1 MEYILQFGI
10 IILSIHQSIVM
21 LNKKIFASF
30 FLLAVAVNQ
39 AIAAPRVP
47 EELTD
52 NGLIYCTN
60 ATGFS
65 FNPQTADAGTS
76 MNVVTE
82 QIYNKLFDISNTS
95 AIPTPVLAQSYS
107 VSPDGTVIT
116 IHLRKGIKFHRTD
129 WFKPTRDFN
138 ADDVVFSLNRVLG
151 YETYLP
157 TLEQSS
163 VDYKNPQYRIFHEQA
178 KKVRFPYFES
188 IKLNQ
193 KIESVKALNSHT
205 VQITLFKPDAS
216 ILSHLASQYA
226 IIFSQ
231 EYAVQLNADDNLV
244 QLDILP
250 VGTGPYKVKNY
261 FRNQYVRLEKNED
274 YWKKDAKIKDI
285 IIDLSTDRTGRLVKF
300 FNGECQIASYPEV
313 SQLGLLKEN
322 DERYYV
328 KTSDGMNLAYLA
340 FNFQKVAIQDEQ
352 LRRAI
357 AQAINRQRI
366 IKTIYHNTATVANNI
381 IPNISW
387 ASSVNT
393 PDFAYDFNPVEA
405 KKVLQNKQLN
415 LNMWVINEEQVYN
428 PAPLKTAELI
438 KEDLNNVGVNVTI
451 RSVTRTFLIDQLNK
465 KSEDY
470 DMILTGWLA
479 GNLDPDSFMRP
490 ILSCSSSNEITNL
503 SNWCSKKF
511 DQFMDEALDS
521 ANLRVRANAYNQAQE
536 LILSELPIIPIANV
550 KRVLVAS
557 SRVQHIEMSPFGSLN
572 FSTLSLRKGQK

>member
-1 MEYILQFGI
+1 MFIMRYKKLVM
-10 IILSIHQSIVM
+10 SICW
-21 LNKKIFASF
+21 FAF
-30 FLLAVAVNQ
+30 MVNTVV
-39 AIAAPRVP
+39 AAPRVP

-52 NGLIYCTN
+52 NGLIYCTH
-60 ATGFS
+60 ASGFS
-65 FNPQTADAGTS
+65 FNPQTSDAGTS

-82 QIYNKLFDISNTS
+82 QIYNKLFEISNT
-95 AIPTPVLAQSYS
+95 AIPTPILAQSYS
-107 VSPDGTVIT
+107 ISPDGKIIT
-116 IHLRKGIKFHRTD
+116 IYLRKGIKFHHTD

-157 TLEQSS
+157 TLEQSA

-193 KIESVKALNSHT
+193 KIESVKALNPHT

-244 QLDILP
+244 QLDLLP

-274 YWKKDAKIKDI
+274 YWKKDAKIKNI

-322 DERYYV
+322 DKRYYV
-328 KTSDGMNLAYLA
+328 KSAEGMNLAYLA
-340 FNFQKVAIQDEQ
+340 FNFQNAVIQDEQ
-352 LRRAI
+352 VRRAI

-393 PDFAYDFNPVEA
+393 PDFAYDFNPSEA
-405 KKVLQNKQLN
+405 KKVLQDKQLH
-415 LNMWVINEEQVYN
+415 LNMWVLNEEQVYN

-465 KSEDY
+465 KSENY

-490 ILSCSSSNEITNL
+490 ILSCNSASEMTNL
-503 SNWCSKKF
+503 SNWCDEDF
-511 DQFMDEALDS
+511 DQLMDKALDS
-521 ANLRVRANAYNQAQE
+521 PNLWERAHAYNQAQE
-536 LILSELPIIPIANV
+536 LILSKLPIVPLVNM
-550 KRVLVAS
+550 KRVLVVN
-557 SRVQHIEMSPFGSLN
+557 SRVRHIEMNPFGSLN
-572 FSTLSLRKGQK
+572 FSTLSLRKGEK

>member
-1 MEYILQFGI
+1 MFIMWYKKL
-10 IILSIHQSIVM
+10 VM
-21 LNKKIFASF
+21 SVCWFAF
-30 FLLAVAVNQ
+30 MVNTVV
-39 AIAAPRVP
+39 AAPRVP

-52 NGLIYCTN
+52 NGLIYCTH
-60 ATGFS
+60 ASGFS
-65 FNPQTADAGTS
+65 FNPQTSDAGTS

-82 QIYNKLFDISNTS
+82 QIYNKLFEISNT
-95 AIPTPVLAQSYS
+95 AIPTPILAQSYS
-107 VSPDGTVIT
+107 ISPDGKIIT
-116 IHLRKGIKFHRTD
+116 IYLRKGIKFHHTD

-157 TLEQSS
+157 TLEQSA

-193 KIESVKALNSHT
+193 KIESVKALNPHT

-244 QLDILP
+244 QLDLLP

-274 YWKKDAKIKDI
+274 YWKKDAKIKNI

-322 DERYYV
+322 DKRYYV
-328 KTSDGMNLAYLA
+328 KSAEGMNLAYLA
-340 FNFQKVAIQDEQ
+340 FNFQNAVIQNEQ
-352 LRRAI
+352 VRRAI

-393 PDFAYDFNPVEA
+393 PDFAYDFNPSEA
-405 KKVLQNKQLN
+405 KKVLQDKQLH
-415 LNMWVINEEQVYN
+415 LNMWVLNEEQVYN

-465 KSEDY
+465 KSENY

-490 ILSCSSSNEITNL
+490 ILSCNSASEMTNL
-503 SNWCSKKF
+503 SNWCDEDF
-511 DQFMDEALDS
+511 DQLMDKALDS
-521 ANLRVRANAYNQAQE
+521 PNLWERAHVYNQAQE
-536 LILSELPIIPIANV
+536 LILSKLPIVPLANM
-550 KRVLVAS
+550 KRVLVVN
-557 SRVQHIEMSPFGSLN
+557 SRVRHIEMNPFGSLN
-572 FSTLSLRKGQK
+572 FSTLSLRKGEK

>member
-1 MEYILQFGI
+1 MFIMRYKKLVM
-10 IILSIHQSIVM
+10 SICW
-21 LNKKIFASF
+21 FAF
-30 FLLAVAVNQ
+30 MVNTVV
-39 AIAAPRVP
+39 AAPRVP

-52 NGLIYCTN
+52 NGLIYCTH
-60 ATGFS
+60 ASGFS
-65 FNPQTADAGTS
+65 FNPQTSDAGTS

-82 QIYNKLFDISNTS
+82 QIYNKLFEISNT
-95 AIPTPVLAQSYS
+95 AIPTPILAQSYS
-107 VSPDGTVIT
+107 ISPDGKIIT
-116 IHLRKGIKFHRTD
+116 IYLRKGIKFHHTD

-157 TLEQSS
+157 TLEQSA

-193 KIESVKALNSHT
+193 KIESVKALNPHT

-244 QLDILP
+244 QLDLLP

-274 YWKKDAKIKDI
+274 YWKKDAKIKNI

-322 DERYYV
+322 DKRYYV
-328 KTSDGMNLAYLA
+328 KSAEGMNLAYLA
-340 FNFQKVAIQDEQ
+340 FNFQNAVIQDEQ
-352 LRRAI
+352 VRRAI

-393 PDFAYDFNPVEA
+393 PDFAYDFNPSEA
-405 KKVLQNKQLN
+405 KKVLQDKRLH
-415 LNMWVINEEQVYN
+415 LNMWVLNEEQVYN

-465 KSEDY
+465 KSENY

-490 ILSCSSSNEITNL
+490 ILSCNAASEMTNL
-503 SNWCSKKF
+503 SNWCDEDF
-511 DQFMDEALDS
+511 DQLMDKALDS
-521 ANLRVRANAYNQAQE
+521 PNLWERAHVYNQAQE
-536 LILSELPIIPIANV
+536 LILSKLPIIPLANM
-550 KRVLVAS
+550 KRVLVVN
-557 SRVQHIEMSPFGSLN
+557 SRVRHIEMNPFGSLN
-572 FSTLSLRKGQK
+572 FSTLSLRKGEK

>member
-1 MEYILQFGI
+1 MFIMRYKKL
-10 IILSIHQSIVM
+10 VM
-21 LNKKIFASF
+21 SVCWFAF
-30 FLLAVAVNQ
+30 MVNTVV
-39 AIAAPRVP
+39 AAPRVP

-52 NGLIYCTN
+52 NGLIYCTH
-60 ATGFS
+60 ASGFS
-65 FNPQTADAGTS
+65 FNPQTSDAGTS

-82 QIYNKLFDISNTS
+82 QIYNKLFEISNT
-95 AIPTPVLAQSYS
+95 AIPTPILAQSYS
-107 VSPDGTVIT
+107 ISPDGKIIT
-116 IHLRKGIKFHRTD
+116 IYLRKGIKFHHTD

-193 KIESVKALNSHT
+193 KIESVKALNPHT

-244 QLDILP
+244 QLDLLP

-274 YWKKDAKIKDI
+274 YWKKDAKIKNI

-322 DERYYV
+322 DKRYYV
-328 KTSDGMNLAYLA
+328 KSAEGMNLAYLA
-340 FNFQKVAIQDEQ
+340 FNFQNAVIQDEQ
-352 LRRAI
+352 VRRAI

-393 PDFAYDFNPVEA
+393 PDFAYDFNPSEA
-405 KKVLQNKQLN
+405 KKVLQDKQLH
-415 LNMWVINEEQVYN
+415 LNMWVLNEEQVYN

-465 KSEDY
+465 KSENY

-490 ILSCSSSNEITNL
+490 ILSCNAASEMTNL
-503 SNWCSKKF
+503 SNWCDEDF
-511 DQFMDEALDS
+511 DQLMDKALDS
-521 ANLRVRANAYNQAQE
+521 PNLWERAHVYNQAQE
-536 LILSELPIIPIANV
+536 LILSKLPIVPLANM
-550 KRVLVAS
+550 KRVLVVN
-557 SRVQHIEMSPFGSLN
+557 SRVRHIEMNPFGSLN
-572 FSTLSLRKGQK
+572 FSTLSLRKGEK

>member
-1 MEYILQFGI
+1 MFIMRYKKL
-10 IILSIHQSIVM
+10 VM
-21 LNKKIFASF
+21 SVCWFAF
-30 FLLAVAVNQ
+30 MVNTVV
-39 AIAAPRVP
+39 AAPRVP

-52 NGLIYCTN
+52 NGLIYCTH
-60 ATGFS
+60 ASGFS
-65 FNPQTADAGTS
+65 FNPQTSDAGTS

-82 QIYNKLFDISNTS
+82 QIYNKLFEISNT
-95 AIPTPVLAQSYS
+95 AIPTPILAQSYS
-107 VSPDGTVIT
+107 ISPDGKIIT
-116 IHLRKGIKFHRTD
+116 IYLRKGIKFHHTD

-151 YETYLP
+151 YENYLP

-193 KIESVKALNSHT
+193 KIESVKALNPHT

-244 QLDILP
+244 QLDLLP

-274 YWKKDAKIKDI
+274 YWKKDAKIKNI

-322 DERYYV
+322 DKRYYV
-328 KTSDGMNLAYLA
+328 KSAEGMNLAYLA
-340 FNFQKVAIQDEQ
+340 FNFQNAVIQDEQ
-352 LRRAI
+352 VRRAI

-393 PDFAYDFNPVEA
+393 PDFAYDFNPSEA
-405 KKVLQNKQLN
+405 KKVLQDKRLH
-415 LNMWVINEEQVYN
+415 LNMWVLNEEQVYN

-465 KSEDY
+465 KSENY

-490 ILSCSSSNEITNL
+490 ILSCNAASEMTNL
-503 SNWCSKKF
+503 SNWCDEDF
-511 DQFMDEALDS
+511 DQLMDKALDS
-521 ANLRVRANAYNQAQE
+521 PNLWERAHAYNQAQE
-536 LILSELPIIPIANV
+536 LILSKLPIIPLANM
-550 KRVLVAS
+550 KRVLVVN
-557 SRVQHIEMSPFGSLN
+557 SRVRHIEMNPFGSLN
-572 FSTLSLRKGQK
+572 FSTLSLRKGEK

>member
-1 MEYILQFGI
+1 MFIMWY
-10 IILSIHQSIVM
+10 
-21 LNKKIFASF
+21 KKLVISVCWFAF
-30 FLLAVAVNQ
+30 MVNTVV
-39 AIAAPRVP
+39 AAPRVP

-52 NGLIYCTN
+52 NGLIYCTH
-60 ATGFS
+60 ASGFS
-65 FNPQTADAGTS
+65 FNPQTSDAGTS

-82 QIYNKLFDISNTS
+82 QIYNKLFEISNT
-95 AIPTPVLAQSYS
+95 AIPTPILAQSYS
-107 VSPDGTVIT
+107 ISPDGKIIT
-116 IHLRKGIKFHRTD
+116 IYLRKGIKFHHTD

-157 TLEQSS
+157 TLEQSA

-193 KIESVKALNSHT
+193 KIESVKALNPHT

-244 QLDILP
+244 QLDLLP

-274 YWKKDAKIKDI
+274 YWKKDAKIKNI

-322 DERYYV
+322 DKRYYV
-328 KTSDGMNLAYLA
+328 KSAEGMNLAYLA
-340 FNFQKVAIQDEQ
+340 FNFQNAVIQDEQ
-352 LRRAI
+352 VRRAI

-393 PDFAYDFNPVEA
+393 PDFAYDFNPSEA
-405 KKVLQNKQLN
+405 KKVLQDKQLH
-415 LNMWVINEEQVYN
+415 LNMWVLNEEQVYN

-465 KSEDY
+465 KSENY

-490 ILSCSSSNEITNL
+490 ILSCNAASEMTNL
-503 SNWCSKKF
+503 SNWCDEDF
-511 DQFMDEALDS
+511 DQLMDKALDS
-521 ANLRVRANAYNQAQE
+521 PNLWERAHAYNQAQE
-536 LILSELPIIPIANV
+536 LILSKLPIVPLANM
-550 KRVLVAS
+550 KRVLVVN
-557 SRVQHIEMSPFGSLN
+557 SRVRHIEMNPFGSLN
-572 FSTLSLRKGQK
+572 FSTLSLRKGEK

>member
-1 MEYILQFGI
+1 MFIMRYKKL
-10 IILSIHQSIVM
+10 VM
-21 LNKKIFASF
+21 SVCWFAF
-30 FLLAVAVNQ
+30 MVNTVV
-39 AIAAPRVP
+39 AAPRVP

-52 NGLIYCTN
+52 NGLIYCTH
-60 ATGFS
+60 ASGFS
-65 FNPQTADAGTS
+65 FNPQTSDAGTS

-82 QIYNKLFDISNTS
+82 QIYNKLFEISNT
-95 AIPTPVLAQSYS
+95 AIPTPILAQSYS
-107 VSPDGTVIT
+107 ISPDGKIIT
-116 IHLRKGIKFHRTD
+116 IYLRKGIKFHHTD

-151 YETYLP
+151 YENYLP
-157 TLEQSS
+157 TLEQSA

-193 KIESVKALNSHT
+193 KIESVKALNPHT

-244 QLDILP
+244 QLDLLP

-274 YWKKDAKIKDI
+274 YWKKDAKIKNI

-322 DERYYV
+322 DKRYYV
-328 KTSDGMNLAYLA
+328 KSAEGMNLAYLA
-340 FNFQKVAIQDEQ
+340 FNFQNAIIQDEQ
-352 LRRAI
+352 VRRAI

-393 PDFAYDFNPVEA
+393 PNFAYDFNPSEA
-405 KKVLQNKQLN
+405 KKVLQDKQLH
-415 LNMWVINEEQVYN
+415 LNMWVLNEEQVYN

-465 KSEDY
+465 KSENY

-490 ILSCSSSNEITNL
+490 ILSCNAASEMTNL
-503 SNWCSKKF
+503 SNWCDEDF
-511 DQFMDEALDS
+511 DQLMDKALDS
-521 ANLRVRANAYNQAQE
+521 PNLWERAHVYNQAQE
-536 LILSELPIIPIANV
+536 LILSKLPIVPLANM
-550 KRVLVAS
+550 KRVLVVN
-557 SRVQHIEMSPFGSLN
+557 SRVRHIEMNPFGSLN
-572 FSTLSLRKGQK
+572 FSTLSLRKGEK

>member
-1 MEYILQFGI
+1 MFIMRY
-10 IILSIHQSIVM
+10 
-21 LNKKIFASF
+21 KKLVISVCWFAF
-30 FLLAVAVNQ
+30 MVNTVV
-39 AIAAPRVP
+39 AAPRVP

-52 NGLIYCTN
+52 NGLIYCTH
-60 ATGFS
+60 ASGFS
-65 FNPQTADAGTS
+65 FNPQTSDAGTS

-82 QIYNKLFDISNTS
+82 QIYNKLFEISNT
-95 AIPTPVLAQSYS
+95 AIPTPILAQSYS
-107 VSPDGTVIT
+107 ISPDGKIIT
-116 IHLRKGIKFHRTD
+116 IYLRKGIKFHHTD

-157 TLEQSS
+157 TLEQSA

-193 KIESVKALNSHT
+193 KIESVKALNPHT

-244 QLDILP
+244 QLDLLP

-274 YWKKDAKIKDI
+274 YWKKDAKIKNI

-322 DERYYV
+322 DKRYYV
-328 KTSDGMNLAYLA
+328 KSAEGMNLAYLA
-340 FNFQKVAIQDEQ
+340 FNFQNAVIQDEQ
-352 LRRAI
+352 VRRAI

-366 IKTIYHNTATVANNI
+366 IKAIYHNTATVANNI

-393 PDFAYDFNPVEA
+393 PDFAYDFSPSEA
-405 KKVLQNKQLN
+405 KKVLQDKRLH
-415 LNMWVINEEQVYN
+415 LNMWVLNEEQVYN

-465 KSEDY
+465 KSENY

-490 ILSCSSSNEITNL
+490 ILSCNAASEMTNL
-503 SNWCSKKF
+503 SNWCDEDF
-511 DQFMDEALDS
+511 DQLMDKALDS
-521 ANLRVRANAYNQAQE
+521 PNLWERAHVYNQAQE
-536 LILSELPIIPIANV
+536 LILSKLPIVPLANM
-550 KRVLVAS
+550 KRVLVVN
-557 SRVQHIEMSPFGSLN
+557 SRVRHIEMNPFGSLN
-572 FSTLSLRKGQK
+572 FSTLSLRKGEK

>member
-1 MEYILQFGI
+1 MFIMWYKKL
-10 IILSIHQSIVM
+10 VM
-21 LNKKIFASF
+21 SVCWFAF
-30 FLLAVAVNQ
+30 MVNTVV
-39 AIAAPRVP
+39 AAPRVP

-52 NGLIYCTN
+52 NGLIYCTH
-60 ATGFS
+60 ASGFS
-65 FNPQTADAGTS
+65 FNPQTSDAGTS

-82 QIYNKLFDISNTS
+82 QIYNKLFEISNT
-95 AIPTPVLAQSYS
+95 AIPTPILAQSYS
-107 VSPDGTVIT
+107 ISPDGKIIT
-116 IHLRKGIKFHRTD
+116 IYLRKGIKFHHTD

-157 TLEQSS
+157 TLEQSA

-193 KIESVKALNSHT
+193 KIESVKALNPHT

-244 QLDILP
+244 QLDLLP

-274 YWKKDAKIKDI
+274 YWKKDAKIKNI

-322 DERYYV
+322 DKRYYV
-328 KTSDGMNLAYLA
+328 KSAEGMNLAYLA
-340 FNFQKVAIQDEQ
+340 FNFQNVVIQDEQ
-352 LRRAI
+352 VRRAI

-393 PDFAYDFNPVEA
+393 PDFAYDFNPSEA
-405 KKVLQNKQLN
+405 KKVLQDKQLH
-415 LNMWVINEEQVYN
+415 LNMWVLNEEQVYN

-465 KSEDY
+465 KSENY

-490 ILSCSSSNEITNL
+490 ILSCNAASEMTNL
-503 SNWCSKKF
+503 SNWCDEDF
-511 DQFMDEALDS
+511 DQLMDKALDS
-521 ANLRVRANAYNQAQE
+521 PNLWERAHVYNQAQE
-536 LILSELPIIPIANV
+536 LILSKLPIVPLANM
-550 KRVLVAS
+550 KRVLVVN
-557 SRVQHIEMSPFGSLN
+557 SRVRHIEMNPFGSLN
-572 FSTLSLRKGQK
+572 FSTLSLRKGEK

>member
-1 MEYILQFGI
+1 MFIMRYKKL
-10 IILSIHQSIVM
+10 VM
-21 LNKKIFASF
+21 SVCWFAF
-30 FLLAVAVNQ
+30 MVNTVV
-39 AIAAPRVP
+39 AAPRVP

-52 NGLIYCTN
+52 DGLIYCTH
-60 ATGFS
+60 ASGFS
-65 FNPQTADAGTS
+65 FNPQTSDAGTS

-82 QIYNKLFDISNTS
+82 QIYNKLFEISNT
-95 AIPTPVLAQSYS
+95 AIPTPILAQSYS
-107 VSPDGTVIT
+107 ISPDGKIIT
-116 IHLRKGIKFHRTD
+116 IYLRKGIKFHHTD

-151 YETYLP
+151 YENYLP
-157 TLEQSS
+157 TLEQSA

-193 KIESVKALNSHT
+193 KIESVKALNPHT

-244 QLDILP
+244 QLDLLP

-274 YWKKDAKIKDI
+274 YWKKDAKIKNI

-322 DERYYV
+322 DKRYYV
-328 KTSDGMNLAYLA
+328 KSAEGMNLAYLA
-340 FNFQKVAIQDEQ
+340 FNFQNAVIQDEQ
-352 LRRAI
+352 VRRAI

-393 PDFAYDFNPVEA
+393 PDFAYDFNPSEA
-405 KKVLQNKQLN
+405 KKVLQDKRLH
-415 LNMWVINEEQVYN
+415 LNMWVLNEEQVYN

-465 KSEDY
+465 KSENY

-490 ILSCSSSNEITNL
+490 ILSCNAASEMTNL
-503 SNWCSKKF
+503 SNWCDEDF
-511 DQFMDEALDS
+511 DQLMDKALDS
-521 ANLRVRANAYNQAQE
+521 PNLWERAHVYNQAQE
-536 LILSELPIIPIANV
+536 LILSKLPIIPLANM
-550 KRVLVAS
+550 KRVLVVN
-557 SRVQHIEMSPFGSLN
+557 SRVRHIEMNPFGSLN
-572 FSTLSLRKGQK
+572 FSTLSLRKGEK

>member
-1 MEYILQFGI
+1 MFIMWYKKL
-10 IILSIHQSIVM
+10 VM
-21 LNKKIFASF
+21 SVCWFAF
-30 FLLAVAVNQ
+30 MVNTVV
-39 AIAAPRVP
+39 AAPRVP

-52 NGLIYCTN
+52 NGLIYCTH
-60 ATGFS
+60 ASGFS
-65 FNPQTADAGTS
+65 FNPQTSDAGTS

-82 QIYNKLFDISNTS
+82 QIYNKLFEISNT
-95 AIPTPVLAQSYS
+95 AIPTPILAHSYS
-107 VSPDGTVIT
+107 ISPDGKIIT
-116 IHLRKGIKFHRTD
+116 IYLRKGIKFHHTD

-157 TLEQSS
+157 TLEQSA

-193 KIESVKALNSHT
+193 KIESVKALNPHT

-226 IIFSQ
+226 ISFSQ

-244 QLDILP
+244 QLDLLP

-274 YWKKDAKIKDI
+274 YWKKDAKIKNI

-322 DERYYV
+322 DKRYYV
-328 KTSDGMNLAYLA
+328 KSAEGMNLAYLA
-340 FNFQKVAIQDEQ
+340 FNFQNAVIQDEQ
-352 LRRAI
+352 VRRAI

-366 IKTIYHNTATVANNI
+366 IKAIYHNTATVANNI

-393 PDFAYDFNPVEA
+393 PDFAYDFNPSEA
-405 KKVLQNKQLN
+405 KKVLQDKQLH
-415 LNMWVINEEQVYN
+415 LNMWVLNEEQVYN

-465 KSEDY
+465 KSENY

-490 ILSCSSSNEITNL
+490 ILSCNAASEMTNL
-503 SNWCSKKF
+503 SNWCDEDF
-511 DQFMDEALDS
+511 DQLMDKALDS
-521 ANLRVRANAYNQAQE
+521 PNLWQRAHVYNQAQE
-536 LILSELPIIPIANV
+536 LILSKLPIVPLANM
-550 KRVLVAS
+550 KRVLVVN
-557 SRVQHIEMSPFGSLN
+557 SRVRHIEMNPFGSLN
-572 FSTLSLRKGQK
+572 FSTLSLRKGEK

>member
-1 MEYILQFGI
+1 
-10 IILSIHQSIVM
+10 M
-21 LNKKIFASF
+21 LNKRILTSCC
-30 FLLAVAVNQ
+30 LLAFAVNS
-39 AIAAPRVP
+39 AMAAPRVP
-47 EELTD
+47 EELTN
-52 NGLIYCTN
+52 NGLIYCTH
-60 ATGFS
+60 ASGFS

-82 QIYNKLFDISNTS
+82 QIYNKLFEISNTS
-95 AIPTPVLAQSYS
+95 AVPTPVLAQSYS
-107 VSPDGTVIT
+107 LSPDGKVIT
-116 IHLRKGIKFHRTD
+116 IHLRKGIKFHHTD

-157 TLEQSS
+157 TLEQTS
-163 VDYKNPQYRIFHEQA
+163 VSYKNPQYRIFHEQA

-193 KIESVKALNSHT
+193 KIESVKAINPHT
-205 VQITLFKPDAS
+205 VEIILFKPDSS

-244 QLDILP
+244 QLDTLP

-261 FRNQYVRLEKNED
+261 FRNQYVRLEKNKD
-274 YWKKDAKIKDI
+274 YWKKDAKINDI
-285 IIDLSTDRTGRLVKF
+285 IIDLSTDRTGRLIKF

-313 SQLGLLKEN
+313 SQLGLLQEN
-322 DERYYV
+322 DERYYIKSV
-328 KTSDGMNLAYLA
+328 EGMNLAYLA
-340 FNFQKVAIQDEQ
+340 FNFQKTALQDEQ

-357 AQAINRQRI
+357 SQAINRQRI

-387 ASSVNT
+387 ASAVNT
-393 PDFAYDFNPVEA
+393 PDFDYDYNPQQA
-405 KKVLQNKQLN
+405 KRILQDKKLS
-415 LNMWVINEEQVYN
+415 LSMWVINEEQVYN

-438 KEDLNNVGVNVTI
+438 KADLANAGVEVNI
-451 RSVTRTFLIDQLNK
+451 RSVTRTFLIEQLHK
-465 KSEDY
+465 KAEDY
-470 DMILTGWLA
+470 DMILTGWLG

-490 ILSCSSSNEITNL
+490 ILSCSTSNEITNL
-503 SNWCSKKF
+503 SNWCSEKF
-511 DQFMDEALDS
+511 DQIMDEALDTS
-521 ANLRVRANAYNQAQE
+521 NQRVRSAAYNQAQT
-536 LILSELPIIPIANV
+536 LILSKLPIIPIANV

-557 SRVQHIEMSPFGSLN
+557 SRVQNIDMSPFGSLN
-572 FSTLSLRKGQK
+572 FSTLSLRKGHK

>member
-21 LNKKIFASF
+21 LNKKIFVSF
-30 FLLAVAVNQ
+30 FLLSVAVNQ

-163 VDYKNPQYRIFHEQA
+163 MDYKNPQYRIFHEQA

-300 FNGECQIASYPEV
+300 FNCECQIASYPEV

-503 SNWCSKKF
+503 SNWCSEKF

>member
-1 MEYILQFGI
+1 MFIMRYKKL
-10 IILSIHQSIVM
+10 VM
-21 LNKKIFASF
+21 SVCWFAF
-30 FLLAVAVNQ
+30 MVNTVV
-39 AIAAPRVP
+39 AAPRVP

-52 NGLIYCTN
+52 NGLIYCTH
-60 ATGFS
+60 ASGFS
-65 FNPQTADAGTS
+65 FNPQTSDAGTS

-82 QIYNKLFDISNTS
+82 QIYNKLFEISNT
-95 AIPTPVLAQSYS
+95 AIPTPILAQSYS
-107 VSPDGTVIT
+107 ISPDGKIIT
-116 IHLRKGIKFHRTD
+116 IYLRKGIKFHHTD

-151 YETYLP
+151 YENYLP
-157 TLEQSS
+157 TLEQSA

-193 KIESVKALNSHT
+193 KIESVKALNPHT

-244 QLDILP
+244 QLDLLP

-274 YWKKDAKIKDI
+274 YWKKDAKIKNI

-322 DERYYV
+322 DKRYYV
-328 KTSDGMNLAYLA
+328 KSAEGMNLAYLA
-340 FNFQKVAIQDEQ
+340 FNFQNAVIQDEQ
-352 LRRAI
+352 VRRAI

-393 PDFAYDFNPVEA
+393 PDFAYDFNPSEA
-405 KKVLQNKQLN
+405 KKVLQDKQLH
-415 LNMWVINEEQVYN
+415 LNMWVLNEEQVYN

-465 KSEDY
+465 KSENY

-490 ILSCSSSNEITNL
+490 ILSCNSASEMTNL
-503 SNWCSKKF
+503 SNWCDEDF
-511 DQFMDEALDS
+511 DQLMDKALDS
-521 ANLRVRANAYNQAQE
+521 PNLWERAHVYNQAQE
-536 LILSELPIIPIANV
+536 LILSKLPIVPLANM
-550 KRVLVAS
+550 KRVLVVN
-557 SRVQHIEMSPFGSLN
+557 SRVRHIEMNPFGSLN
-572 FSTLSLRKGQK
+572 FSTLSLRKGEK

>member
-1 MEYILQFGI
+1 MFIMWYKKL
-10 IILSIHQSIVM
+10 VM
-21 LNKKIFASF
+21 SVCWFAF
-30 FLLAVAVNQ
+30 MVNTVV
-39 AIAAPRVP
+39 AAPRVP

-52 NGLIYCTN
+52 NGLIYCTH
-60 ATGFS
+60 ASGFS
-65 FNPQTADAGTS
+65 FNPQTSDAGTS

-82 QIYNKLFDISNTS
+82 QIYNKLFEISNT
-95 AIPTPVLAQSYS
+95 AIPTPILAQSYS
-107 VSPDGTVIT
+107 ISPDGKIIT
-116 IHLRKGIKFHRTD
+116 IYLRKGIKFHHTD

-157 TLEQSS
+157 TLEQSA

-193 KIESVKALNSHT
+193 KIESVKALNPHT

-244 QLDILP
+244 QLDLLP

-274 YWKKDAKIKDI
+274 YWKKDAKIKNI

-322 DERYYV
+322 DKRYYV
-328 KTSDGMNLAYLA
+328 KSAEGMNLAYLA
-340 FNFQKVAIQDEQ
+340 FNFQNAVIQNEQ
-352 LRRAI
+352 VRRAI

-393 PDFAYDFNPVEA
+393 PDFAYDFNPSEA
-405 KKVLQNKQLN
+405 KKVLQDKQLH
-415 LNMWVINEEQVYN
+415 LNMWVLNEEQVYN

-465 KSEDY
+465 KSENY

-490 ILSCSSSNEITNL
+490 ILSCNAASEMTNL
-503 SNWCSKKF
+503 SNWCDEDF
-511 DQFMDEALDS
+511 DQLMDKALDS
-521 ANLRVRANAYNQAQE
+521 PNLWERAHVYNQAQE
-536 LILSELPIIPIANV
+536 LILSKLPIVPLANM
-550 KRVLVAS
+550 KRVLVMN
-557 SRVQHIEMSPFGSLN
+557 SRVRHIEMNPFGSLN
-572 FSTLSLRKGQK
+572 FSTLSLRKGEK

>member
-1 MEYILQFGI
+1 MFIMWYKKL
-10 IILSIHQSIVM
+10 VM
-21 LNKKIFASF
+21 SVCWFAF
-30 FLLAVAVNQ
+30 MVNTVV
-39 AIAAPRVP
+39 AAPRVP

-52 NGLIYCTN
+52 NGLIYCTH
-60 ATGFS
+60 ASGFS
-65 FNPQTADAGTS
+65 FNPQTSDAGTS

-82 QIYNKLFDISNTS
+82 QIYNKLFEISNT
-95 AIPTPVLAQSYS
+95 AIPTPILAQSYS
-107 VSPDGTVIT
+107 ISPDGKIIT
-116 IHLRKGIKFHRTD
+116 IYLRKGIKFHHTD

-151 YETYLP
+151 YENYLP
-157 TLEQSS
+157 TLEQSA

-193 KIESVKALNSHT
+193 KIESVKALNPHT

-244 QLDILP
+244 QLDLLP

-274 YWKKDAKIKDI
+274 YWKKDAKIKNI

-322 DERYYV
+322 DKRYYV
-328 KTSDGMNLAYLA
+328 KSAEGMNLAYLA
-340 FNFQKVAIQDEQ
+340 FNFQNAVIQDEQ
-352 LRRAI
+352 VRRAI

-393 PDFAYDFNPVEA
+393 PDFAYDFNPSEA
-405 KKVLQNKQLN
+405 KKVLQDKQLH
-415 LNMWVINEEQVYN
+415 LNMWVLNEEQVYN

-465 KSEDY
+465 KSENY

-490 ILSCSSSNEITNL
+490 ILSCNAASEMTNL
-503 SNWCSKKF
+503 SNWCDEDF
-511 DQFMDEALDS
+511 DQLMDKALDS
-521 ANLRVRANAYNQAQE
+521 PNLWERAHVYNQAQE
-536 LILSELPIIPIANV
+536 LILSKLPIVPLANM
-550 KRVLVAS
+550 KRVLMVN
-557 SRVQHIEMSPFGSLN
+557 SRVRHIEMNPFGSLN
-572 FSTLSLRKGQK
+572 FSTLSLRKGEK

>member
-1 MEYILQFGI
+1 MFIMWYKKL
-10 IILSIHQSIVM
+10 VM
-21 LNKKIFASF
+21 SVCWFAF
-30 FLLAVAVNQ
+30 MVNTVV
-39 AIAAPRVP
+39 AAPRVP

-52 NGLIYCTN
+52 NGLIYCTH
-60 ATGFS
+60 ASGFS
-65 FNPQTADAGTS
+65 FNPQTSDAGTS

-82 QIYNKLFDISNTS
+82 QIYNKLFEISNT
-95 AIPTPVLAQSYS
+95 AIPTPILAQSYS
-107 VSPDGTVIT
+107 ISPDGKIIT
-116 IHLRKGIKFHRTD
+116 IYLRKGIKFHHTD

-193 KIESVKALNSHT
+193 KIESVKALNPHT

-244 QLDILP
+244 QLDLLP

-274 YWKKDAKIKDI
+274 YWKKDAKIKNI

-322 DERYYV
+322 DKRYYV
-328 KTSDGMNLAYLA
+328 KSAEGMNLAYLA
-340 FNFQKVAIQDEQ
+340 FNFQNAVIQDEQ
-352 LRRAI
+352 VRRAI

-393 PDFAYDFNPVEA
+393 PDFAYDFNPSEA
-405 KKVLQNKQLN
+405 KKVLQDKQLH
-415 LNMWVINEEQVYN
+415 LNMWVLNEEQVYN

-451 RSVTRTFLIDQLNK
+451 HSVTRTFLIDQLNK
-465 KSEDY
+465 KSENY

-490 ILSCSSSNEITNL
+490 ILSCNAASEMTNL
-503 SNWCSKKF
+503 SNWCDEDF
-511 DQFMDEALDS
+511 DQLMDKALDS
-521 ANLRVRANAYNQAQE
+521 PNLWERAHVYNQAQE
-536 LILSELPIIPIANV
+536 LILSKLPIVPLANM
-550 KRVLVAS
+550 KRVLVVN
-557 SRVQHIEMSPFGSLN
+557 SRVRHIEMNPFGSLN
-572 FSTLSLRKGQK
+572 FSTLSLRKGEK

>member
-1 MEYILQFGI
+1 MFIMWYKKL
-10 IILSIHQSIVM
+10 VM
-21 LNKKIFASF
+21 SVCWFAF
-30 FLLAVAVNQ
+30 MVNTVV
-39 AIAAPRVP
+39 AAPRVP

-52 NGLIYCTN
+52 NGLIYCTH
-60 ATGFS
+60 ASGFS
-65 FNPQTADAGTS
+65 FNPQTSDAGTS

-82 QIYNKLFDISNTS
+82 QIYNKLFEISNT
-95 AIPTPVLAQSYS
+95 AIPTPILAQSYS
-107 VSPDGTVIT
+107 ISPDGKIIT
-116 IHLRKGIKFHRTD
+116 IYLRKGIKFHHTD

-157 TLEQSS
+157 MLEQSS

-193 KIESVKALNSHT
+193 KIESVKALNPHT

-244 QLDILP
+244 QLDLLP

-274 YWKKDAKIKDI
+274 YWKKDAKIKNI

-322 DERYYV
+322 DKRYYV
-328 KTSDGMNLAYLA
+328 KSAEGMNLAYLA
-340 FNFQKVAIQDEQ
+340 FNFQNAVIQDEQ
-352 LRRAI
+352 VRRAI

-393 PDFAYDFNPVEA
+393 PDFAYDFNPSEA
-405 KKVLQNKQLN
+405 KKVLQDKQLH
-415 LNMWVINEEQVYN
+415 LNMWVLNEEQVYN

-465 KSEDY
+465 KSENY

-490 ILSCSSSNEITNL
+490 ILSCNSASEMTNL
-503 SNWCSKKF
+503 SNWCDEDF
-511 DQFMDEALDS
+511 DQLMDKALDS
-521 ANLRVRANAYNQAQE
+521 PNLWERAHAYNQAQE
-536 LILSELPIIPIANV
+536 LILSKLPIVPLANM
-550 KRVLVAS
+550 KRVLVVN
-557 SRVQHIEMSPFGSLN
+557 SRVRHIEMNPFGSLN
-572 FSTLSLRKGQK
+572 FSTLSLRKGEK

>member
-1 MEYILQFGI
+1 MFIMRYKKL
-10 IILSIHQSIVM
+10 VM
-21 LNKKIFASF
+21 SVCWFAF
-30 FLLAVAVNQ
+30 MVNTVV
-39 AIAAPRVP
+39 AAPRVP

-52 NGLIYCTN
+52 NGLIYCTH
-60 ATGFS
+60 ASGFS

-82 QIYNKLFDISNTS
+82 QIYNKLFEISNT
-95 AIPTPVLAQSYS
+95 AIPTPILAQSYS
-107 VSPDGTVIT
+107 ISPDGKIIT
-116 IHLRKGIKFHRTD
+116 IYLRKGIKFHHTD

-157 TLEQSS
+157 TLEQSA

-193 KIESVKALNSHT
+193 KIESVKALNPHT

-244 QLDILP
+244 QLDLLP

-274 YWKKDAKIKDI
+274 YWKKDAKIKNI

-322 DERYYV
+322 DKRYYV
-328 KTSDGMNLAYLA
+328 KSAEGMNLAYLA
-340 FNFQKVAIQDEQ
+340 FNFQNAVIQDEQ
-352 LRRAI
+352 VRRAI

-366 IKTIYHNTATVANNI
+366 IKAIYNTATVANNI

-393 PDFAYDFNPVEA
+393 PDFAYDFNPSEA
-405 KKVLQNKQLN
+405 KKVLQDKQLH
-415 LNMWVINEEQVYN
+415 LNMWVLNEEQVYN

-465 KSEDY
+465 KSENY

-490 ILSCSSSNEITNL
+490 ILSCNSASEMTNL
-503 SNWCSKKF
+503 SNWCDEDF
-511 DQFMDEALDS
+511 DQLMDKALDS
-521 ANLRVRANAYNQAQE
+521 PNLWERAHAYNQAQE
-536 LILSELPIIPIANV
+536 LILSKLPIVPLANM
-550 KRVLVAS
+550 KRVLVVN
-557 SRVQHIEMSPFGSLN
+557 SRVRHIEMNPFGSLN
-572 FSTLSLRKGQK
+572 FSTLSLRKGEK

>member
-1 MEYILQFGI
+1 MFIMRYKKLVM
-10 IILSIHQSIVM
+10 SICW
-21 LNKKIFASF
+21 FAF
-30 FLLAVAVNQ
+30 MVNTVV
-39 AIAAPRVP
+39 AAPRVP

-52 NGLIYCTN
+52 NGLIYCTH
-60 ATGFS
+60 ASGFS
-65 FNPQTADAGTS
+65 FNPQTSDAGTS

-82 QIYNKLFDISNTS
+82 QIYNKLFEISNT
-95 AIPTPVLAQSYS
+95 AIPTPILAQSYS
-107 VSPDGTVIT
+107 ISPDGKIIT
-116 IHLRKGIKFHRTD
+116 IYLRKGIKFHHTD

-193 KIESVKALNSHT
+193 KIESVKALNPHT

-244 QLDILP
+244 QLDLLP

-274 YWKKDAKIKDI
+274 YWKKDAKIKNI

-322 DERYYV
+322 DKRYYV
-328 KTSDGMNLAYLA
+328 KSAEGMNLAYLA
-340 FNFQKVAIQDEQ
+340 FNFQNAVIQDEQ
-352 LRRAI
+352 VRRAI

-366 IKTIYHNTATVANNI
+366 IKAIYHNTATVANNI

-393 PDFAYDFNPVEA
+393 PDFAYDFNPSEA
-405 KKVLQNKQLN
+405 KKVLQDKQLH
-415 LNMWVINEEQVYN
+415 LNMWVLNEEQVYN

-465 KSEDY
+465 KSENY

-490 ILSCSSSNEITNL
+490 ILSCNSASEMTNL
-503 SNWCSKKF
+503 SNWCDEDF
-511 DQFMDEALDS
+511 DQLMDKALDS
-521 ANLRVRANAYNQAQE
+521 PNLWERAHVYNQAQE
-536 LILSELPIIPIANV
+536 LILSELPIVPLANM
-550 KRVLVAS
+550 KRVLVVN
-557 SRVQHIEMSPFGSLN
+557 SRVRHIEMNPFGSLN
-572 FSTLSLRKGQK
+572 FSTLSLRKGEK

>member
-1 MEYILQFGI
+1 MFIMRYKKLVM
-10 IILSIHQSIVM
+10 SICW
-21 LNKKIFASF
+21 FAF
-30 FLLAVAVNQ
+30 MVNTVV
-39 AIAAPRVP
+39 AAPRVP

-52 NGLIYCTN
+52 NGLIYCTH
-60 ATGFS
+60 ASGFS
-65 FNPQTADAGTS
+65 FNPQTSDAGTS

-82 QIYNKLFDISNTS
+82 QIYNKLFEISNT
-95 AIPTPVLAQSYS
+95 AIPTPILAQSYS
-107 VSPDGTVIT
+107 ISPDGKIIT
-116 IHLRKGIKFHRTD
+116 IYLRKGIKFHHTD

-157 TLEQSS
+157 TLEQSA

-193 KIESVKALNSHT
+193 KIESVKALNPHT

-244 QLDILP
+244 QLDLLP

-274 YWKKDAKIKDI
+274 YWKKEAKIKNI

-322 DERYYV
+322 DKRYYV
-328 KTSDGMNLAYLA
+328 KSAEGMNLAYLA
-340 FNFQKVAIQDEQ
+340 FNFQNAVIQDEQ
-352 LRRAI
+352 VRRAI

-393 PDFAYDFNPVEA
+393 PDFAYDFNPSEA
-405 KKVLQNKQLN
+405 KKVLQDKQLH
-415 LNMWVINEEQVYN
+415 LNMWVLNEEQVYN

-465 KSEDY
+465 KSENY

-490 ILSCSSSNEITNL
+490 ILSCNSASEMTNL
-503 SNWCSKKF
+503 SNWCDEDF
-511 DQFMDEALDS
+511 DQLMDKALDS
-521 ANLRVRANAYNQAQE
+521 PNLWERAHAYNQAQE
-536 LILSELPIIPIANV
+536 LILSKLPIVPLANM
-550 KRVLVAS
+550 KRVLVVN
-557 SRVQHIEMSPFGSLN
+557 SRVRHIEMNPFGSLN
-572 FSTLSLRKGQK
+572 FSTLSLRKGEK

>member
-1 MEYILQFGI
+1 MFIMRYKKL
-10 IILSIHQSIVM
+10 VM
-21 LNKKIFASF
+21 SVCWFVF
-30 FLLAVAVNQ
+30 MVNTVV
-39 AIAAPRVP
+39 AAPRVP

-52 NGLIYCTN
+52 NGLIYCTH
-60 ATGFS
+60 ASGFS
-65 FNPQTADAGTS
+65 FNPQTSDAGTS

-82 QIYNKLFDISNTS
+82 QIYNKLFEISNT
-95 AIPTPVLAQSYS
+95 AIPTPILAQSYS
-107 VSPDGTVIT
+107 ISPDGKIIT
-116 IHLRKGIKFHRTD
+116 IYLRKGIKFHHTD

-157 TLEQSS
+157 TLEQSA

-193 KIESVKALNSHT
+193 KIESVKALNPHT

-244 QLDILP
+244 QLDLLP

-274 YWKKDAKIKDI
+274 YWKKDAKIKNI

-322 DERYYV
+322 DKRYYV
-328 KTSDGMNLAYLA
+328 KSAEGMNLAYLA
-340 FNFQKVAIQDEQ
+340 FNFQNAVIQDEQ
-352 LRRAI
+352 VRRAI

-393 PDFAYDFNPVEA
+393 PDFAYDFNPSEA
-405 KKVLQNKQLN
+405 KKVLQDKQLH
-415 LNMWVINEEQVYN
+415 LNMWVLNEEQVYN

-465 KSEDY
+465 KSENY

-490 ILSCSSSNEITNL
+490 ILSCNAASEMTNL
-503 SNWCSKKF
+503 SNWCDEDF
-511 DQFMDEALDS
+511 DQLMDKALDS
-521 ANLRVRANAYNQAQE
+521 PNLWERAHVYNQAQE
-536 LILSELPIIPIANV
+536 LILSKLPIVPLANM
-550 KRVLVAS
+550 KRVLVVN
-557 SRVQHIEMSPFGSLN
+557 SRVRHIEMNPFGSLN
-572 FSTLSLRKGQK
+572 FSTLSLRKGEK

>member
-1 MEYILQFGI
+1 MFIMWYKKL
-10 IILSIHQSIVM
+10 VM
-21 LNKKIFASF
+21 SVCWFAF
-30 FLLAVAVNQ
+30 MVNTVV
-39 AIAAPRVP
+39 AAPRVP

-52 NGLIYCTN
+52 NGLIYCTH
-60 ATGFS
+60 ASGFS
-65 FNPQTADAGTS
+65 FNPQTSDAGTS

-82 QIYNKLFDISNTS
+82 QIYNKLFEISNT
-95 AIPTPVLAQSYS
+95 AIPTPILAQSYS
-107 VSPDGTVIT
+107 ISPDGKIIT
-116 IHLRKGIKFHRTD
+116 IYLRKGIKFHHTD

-151 YETYLP
+151 YENYLP

-193 KIESVKALNSHT
+193 KIESVKALNPHT

-244 QLDILP
+244 QLDLLP

-274 YWKKDAKIKDI
+274 YWKKDAKIKNI

-322 DERYYV
+322 DKRYYV
-328 KTSDGMNLAYLA
+328 KSAEGMNLAYLA
-340 FNFQKVAIQDEQ
+340 FNFQNAVIQDEQ
-352 LRRAI
+352 VRRAI

-393 PDFAYDFNPVEA
+393 PDFAYDFNPSEA
-405 KKVLQNKQLN
+405 KKVLQDKRLH
-415 LNMWVINEEQVYN
+415 LNMWVLNEEQVYN

-465 KSEDY
+465 KSENY

-490 ILSCSSSNEITNL
+490 ILSCNAASEMTNL
-503 SNWCSKKF
+503 SNWCDEDF
-511 DQFMDEALDS
+511 DQLMDKALDS
-521 ANLRVRANAYNQAQE
+521 PNLWERAHVYNQAQE
-536 LILSELPIIPIANV
+536 LILSKLPIVPLANM
-550 KRVLVAS
+550 KRVLVVN
-557 SRVQHIEMSPFGSLN
+557 SRVRHIEMNPFGSLN
-572 FSTLSLRKGQK
+572 FSTLSLRKGEK

>member
-1 MEYILQFGI
+1 M
-10 IILSIHQSIVM
+10 
-21 LNKKIFASF
+21 
-30 FLLAVAVNQ
+30 VNTVV
-39 AIAAPRVP
+39 AAPRVP

-52 NGLIYCTN
+52 NGLIYCTH
-60 ATGFS
+60 ASGFS
-65 FNPQTADAGTS
+65 FNPQTSDAGTS

-82 QIYNKLFDISNTS
+82 QIYNKLFEISNT
-95 AIPTPVLAQSYS
+95 AIPTPILAQSYS
-107 VSPDGTVIT
+107 ISPDGKIIT
-116 IHLRKGIKFHRTD
+116 IYLRKGIKFHHTD

-157 TLEQSS
+157 TLEQSA

-193 KIESVKALNSHT
+193 KIESVKALNPHT

-244 QLDILP
+244 QLDLLP

-274 YWKKDAKIKDI
+274 YWKKDAKIKNI

-322 DERYYV
+322 DKRYYV
-328 KTSDGMNLAYLA
+328 KSAEGMNLAYLA
-340 FNFQKVAIQDEQ
+340 FNFQNAVIQDEQ
-352 LRRAI
+352 VRRAI

-393 PDFAYDFNPVEA
+393 PDFAYDFNPSEA
-405 KKVLQNKQLN
+405 KKVLQDKRLH
-415 LNMWVINEEQVYN
+415 LNMWVLNEEQVYN

-438 KEDLNNVGVNVTI
+438 KEDLNNVGVNITI

-465 KSEDY
+465 KSENY

-490 ILSCSSSNEITNL
+490 ILSCNAASEMTNL
-503 SNWCSKKF
+503 SNWCDEDF
-511 DQFMDEALDS
+511 DQLMDKALDS
-521 ANLRVRANAYNQAQE
+521 PNLWERAHVYNQAQE
-536 LILSELPIIPIANV
+536 LILSKLPIVPLANM
-550 KRVLVAS
+550 KRVLVVN
-557 SRVQHIEMSPFGSLN
+557 SRVRHIEMNPFGSLN
-572 FSTLSLRKGQK
+572 FSTLSLRKGEK

>member
-1 MEYILQFGI
+1 MFIMWYKKL
-10 IILSIHQSIVM
+10 VM
-21 LNKKIFASF
+21 SVCWFAF
-30 FLLAVAVNQ
+30 MVNTVV
-39 AIAAPRVP
+39 AAPRVP

-52 NGLIYCTN
+52 NGLIYCTH
-60 ATGFS
+60 ASGFS
-65 FNPQTADAGTS
+65 FNPQTSDAGTS

-82 QIYNKLFDISNTS
+82 QIYNKLFEISNT
-95 AIPTPVLAQSYS
+95 AIPTPILAQSYS
-107 VSPDGTVIT
+107 ISPDGKIIT
-116 IHLRKGIKFHRTD
+116 IYLRKGIKFHHTD

-157 TLEQSS
+157 TLEQSA

-193 KIESVKALNSHT
+193 KIESVKALNPHT

-244 QLDILP
+244 QLDLLP

-274 YWKKDAKIKDI
+274 YWKKDAKIKNI

-322 DERYYV
+322 DKRYYV
-328 KTSDGMNLAYLA
+328 KSAEGMNLAYLA
-340 FNFQKVAIQDEQ
+340 FNFQNAVIQDEQ
-352 LRRAI
+352 IRRAI

-366 IKTIYHNTATVANNI
+366 IKAIYHNTATVANNI

-393 PDFAYDFNPVEA
+393 PDFAYDFNPSEA
-405 KKVLQNKQLN
+405 KKVLQDKQLH
-415 LNMWVINEEQVYN
+415 LNMWVLNEEQVYN

-465 KSEDY
+465 KSENY

-490 ILSCSSSNEITNL
+490 ILSCNAASEMTNL
-503 SNWCSKKF
+503 SNWCDEDF
-511 DQFMDEALDS
+511 DQLMDKALDS
-521 ANLRVRANAYNQAQE
+521 PNLWERAHVYNQAQE
-536 LILSELPIIPIANV
+536 LILSKLPIVPLANM
-550 KRVLVAS
+550 KRVLVVN
-557 SRVQHIEMSPFGSLN
+557 SRVRHIEMNPFGSLN
-572 FSTLSLRKGQK
+572 FSTLSLRKGEK

>member
-1 MEYILQFGI
+1 MFIMRYKKL
-10 IILSIHQSIVM
+10 VM
-21 LNKKIFASF
+21 SVCWFAF
-30 FLLAVAVNQ
+30 MVNTVV
-39 AIAAPRVP
+39 AAPRVP

-52 NGLIYCTN
+52 DGLIYCTH
-60 ATGFS
+60 ASGFS
-65 FNPQTADAGTS
+65 FNPQTSDAGTS

-82 QIYNKLFDISNTS
+82 QIYNKLFEISNT
-95 AIPTPVLAQSYS
+95 AIPTPILAQSYS
-107 VSPDGTVIT
+107 ISPDGKIIT
-116 IHLRKGIKFHRTD
+116 IYLRKGIKFHHTD

-157 TLEQSS
+157 TLEQSA

-193 KIESVKALNSHT
+193 KIESVKALNPHT

-244 QLDILP
+244 QLDLLP

-274 YWKKDAKIKDI
+274 YWKKDAKIKNI

-322 DERYYV
+322 DKRYYV
-328 KTSDGMNLAYLA
+328 KSAEGMNLAYLA
-340 FNFQKVAIQDEQ
+340 FNFQNAVIQDEQ
-352 LRRAI
+352 VRRAI

-393 PDFAYDFNPVEA
+393 PDFAYDFNPSEA
-405 KKVLQNKQLN
+405 KKVLQDKQLH
-415 LNMWVINEEQVYN
+415 LNMWVLNEEQVYN

-465 KSEDY
+465 KSENY

-490 ILSCSSSNEITNL
+490 ILSCNSASEMTNL
-503 SNWCSKKF
+503 SNWCDEDF
-511 DQFMDEALDS
+511 DQLMDKALDS
-521 ANLRVRANAYNQAQE
+521 PNLWERAHAYNQAQE
-536 LILSELPIIPIANV
+536 LILSKLPIVPLANM
-550 KRVLVAS
+550 KRVLVVN
-557 SRVQHIEMSPFGSLN
+557 SRVRHIEMNPFGSLN
-572 FSTLSLRKGQK
+572 FSTLSLRKGEK

>member
-1 MEYILQFGI
+1 MFIMRYKKL
-10 IILSIHQSIVM
+10 VM
-21 LNKKIFASF
+21 SVCWFAF
-30 FLLAVAVNQ
+30 MVNTVV
-39 AIAAPRVP
+39 AAPRVP

-52 NGLIYCTN
+52 NGLIYCTH
-60 ATGFS
+60 ASGFS
-65 FNPQTADAGTS
+65 FNPQTSDAGTS

-82 QIYNKLFDISNTS
+82 QIYNKLFEISNT
-95 AIPTPVLAQSYS
+95 AIPTPILAQSYS
-107 VSPDGTVIT
+107 ISPDGKIIT
-116 IHLRKGIKFHRTD
+116 IYLRKGIKFHHTD

-193 KIESVKALNSHT
+193 KIESVKALNPHT

-244 QLDILP
+244 QLDLLP

-274 YWKKDAKIKDI
+274 YWKKDAKIKNI

-322 DERYYV
+322 DKRYYV
-328 KTSDGMNLAYLA
+328 KSAEGMNLAYLA
-340 FNFQKVAIQDEQ
+340 FNFQNAVIQDEQ
-352 LRRAI
+352 VRRAI

-366 IKTIYHNTATVANNI
+366 IKAIYHNTATVANNI

-393 PDFAYDFNPVEA
+393 PDFAYDFNPSEA
-405 KKVLQNKQLN
+405 KKVLQDKQLH
-415 LNMWVINEEQVYN
+415 LNMWVLNEEQVYN

-465 KSEDY
+465 KSENY

-490 ILSCSSSNEITNL
+490 ILSCNSASEMTNL
-503 SNWCSKKF
+503 SNWCDEDF
-511 DQFMDEALDS
+511 DQLMDKALDS
-521 ANLRVRANAYNQAQE
+521 PNLWERAHVYNQAQE
-536 LILSELPIIPIANV
+536 LILSELPIVPLANM
-550 KRVLVAS
+550 KRVLVVN
-557 SRVQHIEMSPFGSLN
+557 SRVRHIEMNPFGSLN
-572 FSTLSLRKGQK
+572 FSTLSLRKGEK

>member
-1 MEYILQFGI
+1 MFIMWYKKL
-10 IILSIHQSIVM
+10 VM
-21 LNKKIFASF
+21 SVCWFAF
-30 FLLAVAVNQ
+30 MVNTVV
-39 AIAAPRVP
+39 AAPRVP

-52 NGLIYCTN
+52 NGLIYCTH
-60 ATGFS
+60 ASGFS
-65 FNPQTADAGTS
+65 FNPQTSDAGTS

-82 QIYNKLFDISNTS
+82 QIYNKLFEISNTV
-95 AIPTPVLAQSYS
+95 IPTPILAQSYS
-107 VSPDGTVIT
+107 ISPDGKIIT
-116 IHLRKGIKFHRTD
+116 IYLRKGIKFHHTD

-163 VDYKNPQYRIFHEQA
+163 VNYKNPQYRIFHEQA

-193 KIESVKALNSHT
+193 KIESVKALNPHT

-244 QLDILP
+244 QLDLLP

-274 YWKKDAKIKDI
+274 YWKKDAKIKNI

-322 DERYYV
+322 DKRYYV
-328 KTSDGMNLAYLA
+328 KSAEGMNLAYLA
-340 FNFQKVAIQDEQ
+340 FNFQNAVIQDEQ
-352 LRRAI
+352 VRRAI

-393 PDFAYDFNPVEA
+393 PDFAYDFNPSEA
-405 KKVLQNKQLN
+405 KKVLQDKQLH
-415 LNMWVINEEQVYN
+415 LNMWVLNEEQVYN

-465 KSEDY
+465 KSENY

-490 ILSCSSSNEITNL
+490 ILSCNAASEMTNL
-503 SNWCSKKF
+503 SNWCDEDF
-511 DQFMDEALDS
+511 DQLMDNALDS
-521 ANLRVRANAYNQAQE
+521 PNLWERAHVYNQAQE
-536 LILSELPIIPIANV
+536 LILSKLPIVPLANM
-550 KRVLVAS
+550 KRVLVVN
-557 SRVQHIEMSPFGSLN
+557 SRVRHIEMNPFGSLN
-572 FSTLSLRKGQK
+572 FSTLSLRKGEK

>member
-1 MEYILQFGI
+1 MFIMWYKKL
-10 IILSIHQSIVM
+10 VM
-21 LNKKIFASF
+21 SVCWFAF
-30 FLLAVAVNQ
+30 MVNTVV
-39 AIAAPRVP
+39 AAPRVP

-52 NGLIYCTN
+52 NGLIYCTH
-60 ATGFS
+60 ASGFS
-65 FNPQTADAGTS
+65 FNPQTSDAGTS

-82 QIYNKLFDISNTS
+82 QIYNKLFEISNT
-95 AIPTPVLAQSYS
+95 AIPTPILAQSYS
-107 VSPDGTVIT
+107 ISPDGKIIT
-116 IHLRKGIKFHRTD
+116 IYLRKGIKFHHTD

-151 YETYLP
+151 YENYLP
-157 TLEQSS
+157 TLEQSA

-193 KIESVKALNSHT
+193 KIESVKALNPHT

-244 QLDILP
+244 QLDLLP

-274 YWKKDAKIKDI
+274 YWKKDAKIKNI

-300 FNGECQIASYPEV
+300 FNGECQITSYPEV

-322 DERYYV
+322 DKRYYV
-328 KTSDGMNLAYLA
+328 KSAEGMNLAYLA
-340 FNFQKVAIQDEQ
+340 FNFQNAVIQDEQ
-352 LRRAI
+352 VRRAI

-381 IPNISW
+381 IPSISW

-393 PDFAYDFNPVEA
+393 PDFAYDFNPSEA
-405 KKVLQNKQLN
+405 KKVLQDKQLH
-415 LNMWVINEEQVYN
+415 LNMWVLNEEQVYN

-465 KSEDY
+465 KSENY

-490 ILSCSSSNEITNL
+490 ILSCNSASEMTNL
-503 SNWCSKKF
+503 SNWCDEDF
-511 DQFMDEALDS
+511 DQLMDKALDS
-521 ANLRVRANAYNQAQE
+521 PNLWERAHVYNQAQE
-536 LILSELPIIPIANV
+536 LILSKLPIIPLANM
-550 KRVLVAS
+550 KRVLVVN
-557 SRVQHIEMSPFGSLN
+557 SRVRHIEMNPFGSLN
-572 FSTLSLRKGQK
+572 FSTLSLRKGEK

>member
-1 MEYILQFGI
+1 MFIMWYKKL
-10 IILSIHQSIVM
+10 VM
-21 LNKKIFASF
+21 SVCWFAF
-30 FLLAVAVNQ
+30 MVNTVV
-39 AIAAPRVP
+39 AAPRVP

-52 NGLIYCTN
+52 NGLIYCTH
-60 ATGFS
+60 ASGFS
-65 FNPQTADAGTS
+65 FNPQTSDAGTS

-82 QIYNKLFDISNTS
+82 QIYNKLFEISNT
-95 AIPTPVLAQSYS
+95 AIPTPILAQSYS
-107 VSPDGTVIT
+107 ISPDGKIIT
-116 IHLRKGIKFHRTD
+116 IYLRKGIKFHHTD

-193 KIESVKALNSHT
+193 KIESVKALNPHT

-244 QLDILP
+244 QLDLLP

-274 YWKKDAKIKDI
+274 YWKKDAKIKNI

-322 DERYYV
+322 DKRYYV
-328 KTSDGMNLAYLA
+328 KSAEGMNLAYLA
-340 FNFQKVAIQDEQ
+340 FNFQNAVIQDEQ
-352 LRRAI
+352 VRRAI

-393 PDFAYDFNPVEA
+393 PDFAYDFNPSEA
-405 KKVLQNKQLN
+405 KKVLQDKRLH
-415 LNMWVINEEQVYN
+415 LNMWVLNEEQVYN

-465 KSEDY
+465 KSENY

-490 ILSCSSSNEITNL
+490 ILSCNAASEMTNL
-503 SNWCSKKF
+503 SNWCDEDF
-511 DQFMDEALDS
+511 DQLMDKALDS
-521 ANLRVRANAYNQAQE
+521 PNLWERAHVYNQAQE
-536 LILSELPIIPIANV
+536 LILSKLPIVPLANM
-550 KRVLVAS
+550 KRVLVVN
-557 SRVQHIEMSPFGSLN
+557 SRVRHIEMNPFGSLN
-572 FSTLSLRKGQK
+572 FSTLSLRKGEK

>member
-1 MEYILQFGI
+1 MFIMRYKKL
-10 IILSIHQSIVM
+10 VM
-21 LNKKIFASF
+21 SVCWFAF
-30 FLLAVAVNQ
+30 MMNTVV
-39 AIAAPRVP
+39 AAPRVP

-52 NGLIYCTN
+52 NGLIYCTH
-60 ATGFS
+60 ASGFS
-65 FNPQTADAGTS
+65 FNPQTSDAGTS

-82 QIYNKLFDISNTS
+82 QIYNKLFEISNT
-95 AIPTPVLAQSYS
+95 AIPTPILAQSYS
-107 VSPDGTVIT
+107 ISPDGKIIT
-116 IHLRKGIKFHRTD
+116 IYLRKGIKFHHTD

-157 TLEQSS
+157 TLEQSA

-193 KIESVKALNSHT
+193 KIESVKALNPHT

-244 QLDILP
+244 QLDLLP

-274 YWKKDAKIKDI
+274 YWKKDAKIKNI

-322 DERYYV
+322 DKRYYV
-328 KTSDGMNLAYLA
+328 KSAEGMNLAYLA
-340 FNFQKVAIQDEQ
+340 FNFQNAVIQDEQ
-352 LRRAI
+352 VRRAI

-393 PDFAYDFNPVEA
+393 PDFAYDFNPSEA
-405 KKVLQNKQLN
+405 KKVLQDKQLH
-415 LNMWVINEEQVYN
+415 LNMWVLNEEQVYN

-465 KSEDY
+465 KSENY

-490 ILSCSSSNEITNL
+490 ILSCNSASEMTNL
-503 SNWCSKKF
+503 SNWCDEDF
-511 DQFMDEALDS
+511 DQLMDKALDS
-521 ANLRVRANAYNQAQE
+521 PNLWERAHAYNQAQE
-536 LILSELPIIPIANV
+536 LILSKLPIVPLANM
-550 KRVLVAS
+550 KRVLVVN
-557 SRVQHIEMSPFGSLN
+557 SRVRHIEMNPFGSLN
-572 FSTLSLRKGQK
+572 FSTLSLRKGEK

>member
-1 MEYILQFGI
+1 MFIMWYKKL
-10 IILSIHQSIVM
+10 VM
-21 LNKKIFASF
+21 SVCWFAF
-30 FLLAVAVNQ
+30 MVNTVV
-39 AIAAPRVP
+39 AAPRVP

-52 NGLIYCTN
+52 NGLIYCTH
-60 ATGFS
+60 ASGFS
-65 FNPQTADAGTS
+65 FNPQTSDAGTS

-82 QIYNKLFDISNTS
+82 QIYNKLFEISNT
-95 AIPTPVLAQSYS
+95 AIPTPILAQSYS
-107 VSPDGTVIT
+107 ISPDGKIIT
-116 IHLRKGIKFHRTD
+116 IYLRKGIKFHHTD

-157 TLEQSS
+157 TLEQSA

-193 KIESVKALNSHT
+193 KIESVKALNPHT

-244 QLDILP
+244 QLDLLP
-250 VGTGPYKVKNY
+250 VGTGPYEVKNY

-274 YWKKDAKIKDI
+274 YWKKDAKIKNI

-322 DERYYV
+322 DKRYYV
-328 KTSDGMNLAYLA
+328 KSAEGMNLAYLA
-340 FNFQKVAIQDEQ
+340 FNFQNAVIQDEQ
-352 LRRAI
+352 VRRAI

-393 PDFAYDFNPVEA
+393 PDFAYDFNPSEA
-405 KKVLQNKQLN
+405 KKVLQDKQLH
-415 LNMWVINEEQVYN
+415 LNMWVLNEEQVYN

-465 KSEDY
+465 KSENY

-490 ILSCSSSNEITNL
+490 ILSCNSASEMTNL
-503 SNWCSKKF
+503 SNWCDEDF
-511 DQFMDEALDS
+511 DQLMDKALDS
-521 ANLRVRANAYNQAQE
+521 PNLWERAHAYNQAQE
-536 LILSELPIIPIANV
+536 LILSKLPIVPLANM
-550 KRVLVAS
+550 KRVLVVN
-557 SRVQHIEMSPFGSLN
+557 SRVRHIEMNPFGSLN
-572 FSTLSLRKGQK
+572 FSTLSLRKGEK

>member
-1 MEYILQFGI
+1 M
-10 IILSIHQSIVM
+10 
-21 LNKKIFASF
+21 
-30 FLLAVAVNQ
+30 
-39 AIAAPRVP
+39 P
-47 EELTD
+47 EELTN
-52 NGLIYCTN
+52 NGLIYCTH
-60 ATGFS
+60 ASGFS

-82 QIYNKLFDISNTS
+82 QIYNKLFEISNTS
-95 AIPTPVLAQSYS
+95 AAPTPVLAQSYS
-107 VSPDGTVIT
+107 LSPDGKVIT
-116 IHLRKGIKFHRTD
+116 IHLRRGIKFHHTD

-157 TLEQSS
+157 TLEQTS
-163 VDYKNPQYRIFHEQA
+163 VSYKNPQYRIFHEQA

-193 KIESVKALNSHT
+193 KIESVKAINPHT
-205 VQITLFKPDAS
+205 VEIILFKPDSS

-244 QLDILP
+244 QLDTLP

-261 FRNQYVRLEKNED
+261 FRNQYVRLEKNTD
-274 YWKKDAKIKDI
+274 YWKKDAKINDI
-285 IIDLSTDRTGRLVKF
+285 IIDLSTDRTGRLIKF

-313 SQLGLLKEN
+313 SQLGLLREN
-322 DERYYV
+322 DERYYIKSV
-328 KTSDGMNLAYLA
+328 EGMNLAYLA
-340 FNFQKVAIQDEQ
+340 FNFQKTALQDEQ

-357 AQAINRQRI
+357 SQAINRQRI

-387 ASSVNT
+387 ASAVNT
-393 PDFAYDFNPVEA
+393 PDFDYDYNPQQA
-405 KKVLQNKQLN
+405 KRILQDKKLS
-415 LNMWVINEEQVYN
+415 LSMWVINEEQVYN

-438 KEDLNNVGVNVTI
+438 KADLTNAGVEVNI
-451 RSVTRTFLIDQLNK
+451 RSVTRTFLIEQLHK
-465 KSEDY
+465 KAEDY
-470 DMILTGWLA
+470 DMILTGWLG

-490 ILSCSSSNEITNL
+490 ILSCSTSNEITNL
-503 SNWCSKKF
+503 SNWCSEKF
-511 DQFMDEALDS
+511 DQIMDEALDTS
-521 ANLRVRANAYNQAQE
+521 NQRVRSAAYNQAQT

-557 SRVQHIEMSPFGSLN
+557 SRVQNIDMSPFGSLN
-572 FSTLSLRKGQK
+572 FSTLSLRKGHK

>member
-1 MEYILQFGI
+1 MFIMWYKKL
-10 IILSIHQSIVM
+10 VM
-21 LNKKIFASF
+21 SVCWFAF
-30 FLLAVAVNQ
+30 MVNTVV
-39 AIAAPRVP
+39 AAPRVP

-52 NGLIYCTN
+52 NGLIYCTH
-60 ATGFS
+60 ASGFS
-65 FNPQTADAGTS
+65 FNPQTSDAGTS

-82 QIYNKLFDISNTS
+82 QIYNKLFEISNT
-95 AIPTPVLAQSYS
+95 AIPTPILAQSYS
-107 VSPDGTVIT
+107 ISPDGKIIT
-116 IHLRKGIKFHRTD
+116 IYLRKGIKFHHTD

-157 TLEQSS
+157 TLEQSA

-193 KIESVKALNSHT
+193 KIESVKALNPHT

-244 QLDILP
+244 QLDLLP

-274 YWKKDAKIKDI
+274 YWKKDAKIKNI

-322 DERYYV
+322 DKRYYV
-328 KTSDGMNLAYLA
+328 KSAEGMNLAYLA
-340 FNFQKVAIQDEQ
+340 FNFQNAVIQDEQ
-352 LRRAI
+352 VRRAI

-393 PDFAYDFNPVEA
+393 PDFAYDFNPSEA
-405 KKVLQNKQLN
+405 KKVLQDKRLH
-415 LNMWVINEEQVYN
+415 LNMWVLNEEQVYN

-465 KSEDY
+465 KSENY

-490 ILSCSSSNEITNL
+490 ILSCNAASEMTNL
-503 SNWCSKKF
+503 SNWCDEDF
-511 DQFMDEALDS
+511 DQLMDKALDS
-521 ANLRVRANAYNQAQE
+521 PNLWERAHVYNQAQE
-536 LILSELPIIPIANV
+536 LILSKLPIVPLANM
-550 KRVLVAS
+550 KRVLVVN
-557 SRVQHIEMSPFGSLN
+557 SRVRHIEMNPFGSLN
-572 FSTLSLRKGQK
+572 FSTLSLRKGEK

>member
-1 MEYILQFGI
+1 MFIMRYKKL
-10 IILSIHQSIVM
+10 VM
-21 LNKKIFASF
+21 SVCWFAF
-30 FLLAVAVNQ
+30 MVNTVV
-39 AIAAPRVP
+39 AAPRVP

-52 NGLIYCTN
+52 NGLIYCTH
-60 ATGFS
+60 ASGFS
-65 FNPQTADAGTS
+65 FNPQTSDAGTS

-82 QIYNKLFDISNTS
+82 QIYNKLFEISNT
-95 AIPTPVLAQSYS
+95 AIPTPILAQSYS
-107 VSPDGTVIT
+107 ISPDGKIIT
-116 IHLRKGIKFHRTD
+116 IYLRKGIKFHHTD

-157 TLEQSS
+157 TLEQSA

-193 KIESVKALNSHT
+193 KIESVKALNPHT

-244 QLDILP
+244 QLDLLP

-274 YWKKDAKIKDI
+274 YWKKDAKIKNI

-322 DERYYV
+322 DKRYYV
-328 KTSDGMNLAYLA
+328 KSAEGMNLAYLA
-340 FNFQKVAIQDEQ
+340 FNFQNAVIQDEQ
-352 LRRAI
+352 VRRAI

-393 PDFAYDFNPVEA
+393 PDFAYDFNPSKA
-405 KKVLQNKQLN
+405 KKVLQDKQLH
-415 LNMWVINEEQVYN
+415 LNMWVLNEEQVYN

-465 KSEDY
+465 KSENY

-490 ILSCSSSNEITNL
+490 ILSCNSASEMTNL
-503 SNWCSKKF
+503 SNWCDEDF
-511 DQFMDEALDS
+511 DQLMDKALDS
-521 ANLRVRANAYNQAQE
+521 PNLWERAHVYNQAQE
-536 LILSELPIIPIANV
+536 LILSKLPIVPLANM
-550 KRVLVAS
+550 KRVLVVN
-557 SRVQHIEMSPFGSLN
+557 SRVRHIEMNPFGSLN
-572 FSTLSLRKGQK
+572 FSTLSLRKGEK

>member
-1 MEYILQFGI
+1 MFIMRYKKL
-10 IILSIHQSIVM
+10 VM
-21 LNKKIFASF
+21 SVCWFAF
-30 FLLAVAVNQ
+30 MVNTVV
-39 AIAAPRVP
+39 AAPRVP

-52 NGLIYCTN
+52 NGLIYCTH
-60 ATGFS
+60 ASGFS
-65 FNPQTADAGTS
+65 FNPQTSDAGTS

-82 QIYNKLFDISNTS
+82 QIYNKLFEISNT
-95 AIPTPVLAQSYS
+95 AIPTPILAQSYS
-107 VSPDGTVIT
+107 ISPDGKIIT
-116 IHLRKGIKFHRTD
+116 IYLRKGIKFHHTD

-157 TLEQSS
+157 TLEQSA

-193 KIESVKALNSHT
+193 KIESVKALNPHT

-244 QLDILP
+244 QLDLLP

-274 YWKKDAKIKDI
+274 YWKKDAKIKNI
-285 IIDLSTDRTGRLVKF
+285 IIDLSTDRIGRLVKF

-322 DERYYV
+322 DKRYYV
-328 KTSDGMNLAYLA
+328 KSAEGMNLAYLA
-340 FNFQKVAIQDEQ
+340 FNFQNAVIQDEQ
-352 LRRAI
+352 VRRAI

-366 IKTIYHNTATVANNI
+366 IKAIYHNTATVANNI

-393 PDFAYDFNPVEA
+393 PDFAYDFNPSEA
-405 KKVLQNKQLN
+405 KKVLQDKRLH
-415 LNMWVINEEQVYN
+415 LNMWVLNEEQVYN

-465 KSEDY
+465 KSENY

-490 ILSCSSSNEITNL
+490 ILSCNAASEMTNL
-503 SNWCSKKF
+503 SNWCDEDF
-511 DQFMDEALDS
+511 DQLMDKALDS
-521 ANLRVRANAYNQAQE
+521 PNLWERAHVYNQAQE
-536 LILSELPIIPIANV
+536 LILSKLPIVPLANM
-550 KRVLVAS
+550 KRVLVVN
-557 SRVQHIEMSPFGSLN
+557 SRVRHIEMNPFGSLN
-572 FSTLSLRKGQK
+572 FSTLSLRKGEK

>member
-1 MEYILQFGI
+1 MFIMWYKKL
-10 IILSIHQSIVM
+10 VM
-21 LNKKIFASF
+21 SVCWFAF
-30 FLLAVAVNQ
+30 MVNTVV
-39 AIAAPRVP
+39 AAPRVP

-52 NGLIYCTN
+52 NGLIYCTH
-60 ATGFS
+60 ASGFS
-65 FNPQTADAGTS
+65 FNPQTSDAGTS

-82 QIYNKLFDISNTS
+82 QIYNKLFEISNT
-95 AIPTPVLAQSYS
+95 AIPTPILAQSYS
-107 VSPDGTVIT
+107 ISPDGKIIT
-116 IHLRKGIKFHRTD
+116 IYLRKGIKFHHTD

-157 TLEQSS
+157 TLEQSA

-193 KIESVKALNSHT
+193 KIESVKALNPHT

-244 QLDILP
+244 QLDLLP

-274 YWKKDAKIKDI
+274 YWKKDAKIKNI

-322 DERYYV
+322 DKRYYV
-328 KTSDGMNLAYLA
+328 KSAEGMNLAYLA
-340 FNFQKVAIQDEQ
+340 FNFQNAVIQDEQ
-352 LRRAI
+352 VRRAI

-393 PDFAYDFNPVEA
+393 PDFAYDFNPSEA
-405 KKVLQNKQLN
+405 KKVLQDKQLH
-415 LNMWVINEEQVYN
+415 LNMWVLNEEQVYN

-465 KSEDY
+465 KSENY

-490 ILSCSSSNEITNL
+490 ILSCNSSSEMTNL
-503 SNWCSKKF
+503 SNWCDEDF
-511 DQFMDEALDS
+511 DQLMDKALDS
-521 ANLRVRANAYNQAQE
+521 PNLWERAHVYNQAQE
-536 LILSELPIIPIANV
+536 LILSKLPIVPLANM
-550 KRVLVAS
+550 KRVLVVN
-557 SRVQHIEMSPFGSLN
+557 SRVRHIEMNPFGSLN
-572 FSTLSLRKGQK
+572 FSTLSLRKGEK

>member
-1 MEYILQFGI
+1 MFIMRYKKLVM
-10 IILSIHQSIVM
+10 SICW
-21 LNKKIFASF
+21 FAF
-30 FLLAVAVNQ
+30 MVNTVV
-39 AIAAPRVP
+39 AAPRVP

-52 NGLIYCTN
+52 NGLIYCTH
-60 ATGFS
+60 ASGFS
-65 FNPQTADAGTS
+65 FNPQTSDAGTS

-82 QIYNKLFDISNTS
+82 QIYNKLFEISNT
-95 AIPTPVLAQSYS
+95 AIPTPILAQSYS
-107 VSPDGTVIT
+107 ISPDGKIIT
-116 IHLRKGIKFHRTD
+116 IYLRKGIKFHHTD

-157 TLEQSS
+157 TLEQSA

-193 KIESVKALNSHT
+193 KIESVKALNPHT

-244 QLDILP
+244 QLDLLP

-274 YWKKDAKIKDI
+274 YWKKDAKIKNI

-322 DERYYV
+322 DKRYYV
-328 KTSDGMNLAYLA
+328 KSAEGMNLAYLA
-340 FNFQKVAIQDEQ
+340 FNFQNAVIQDEQ
-352 LRRAI
+352 VRRAI

-393 PDFAYDFNPVEA
+393 PDFAYDFNPSEA
-405 KKVLQNKQLN
+405 KKVLQDKRLH
-415 LNMWVINEEQVYN
+415 LNMWVLNEEQVYN

-465 KSEDY
+465 KSENY

-490 ILSCSSSNEITNL
+490 ILSCNAASEMTNL
-503 SNWCSKKF
+503 SNWCDEDF
-511 DQFMDEALDS
+511 DQLMDKALDS
-521 ANLRVRANAYNQAQE
+521 PNLWERAHVYNQAQE
-536 LILSELPIIPIANV
+536 LILSKLPIVPLANM
-550 KRVLVAS
+550 KRVLVVN
-557 SRVQHIEMSPFGSLN
+557 SRVRHIEMNPFGSLN
-572 FSTLSLRKGQK
+572 FSTLSLRKGEK